1 MRRDWKLNRTINK
14 NNPKEKSKV
23 SSWNSE
29 LMMWTN
35 VKISNKLSLWNR
47 NQIKLN
53 LYYYFLRKNIFIF
66 FQIANS
72 LLVFSV
78 KKVYIK
84 KHSFF
89 LNYMVYTKLLIR
101 FCHVLND
108 ITTWLFGISQIQGS
122 NLLREKKKTDLI
134 FQFKR
139 RENGNNIMSQ
149 KIPND
154 IWMTI
159 SLFN

>member
-23 SSWNSE
+23 SSGNSE

-108 ITTWLFGISQIQGS
+108 ITTWIFGISQIQGS
-122 NLLREKKKTDLI
+122 NLLREKKRDRTYFSI
-134 FQFKR
+134 
-139 RENGNNIMSQ
+139 
-149 KIPND
+149 
-154 IWMTI
+154 
-159 SLFN
+159 